1 MKSTNIIFLLS
12 LSLVII
18 YGSTAFS
25 APTLNIGD
33 ADILPGGKTNIS
45 IQLNNNSQPCAGIN
59 MQLVLPHGVNLKT
72 IEKGNLLSDNFQLYW
87 QAFDSD
93 ENKYINIIA
102 YANADTISETNGN
115 LFELVLTVEEQLC
128 RQHIPIKFSENHNNP
143 KVNVSHAISN
153 NDGSD
158 SIDHNVITGLLRVD
172 SFVFGDLNCDKKI
185 KLEDAMIVLKNMCGL
200 LNDTTDMSNI
210 GLEEAIY
217 IMNIVS
223 N

>member
-1 MKSTNIIFLLS
+1 MKSTNIIVLLS

-18 YGSTAFS
+18 FASTAYS
-25 APTLNIGD
+25 SPTLSIGD
-33 ADILPGGKTNIS
+33 ADILPGGKTNLS
-45 IQLNNNSQPCAGIN
+45 IQLNNNSQSCAGVN
-59 MQLVLPHGVNLKT
+59 MQILLPQGVNLQT
-72 IEKGNLLSDNFQLYW
+72 IEKGDLLSDNFQIYW

-93 ENKYINIIA
+93 ANKYVNIIA
-102 YANADTISETNGN
+102 YANDDAITKTNGN
-115 LFELVLTVEEQLC
+115 LFDLVLTVDEQLC
-128 RQHIPIKFSENHNNP
+128 RHIPIRFSENSNNP

-153 NDGSD
+153 NDGSE
-158 SIDHNVITGLLRVD
+158 SIDHNVISGLLRLEN
-172 SFVFGDLNCDKKI
+172 FIFGDLNCDKMI